1 MTNLI
6 RRLTKP
12 NYKRCAFTGYRPQ
25 KMPWGFDEKDPR
37 CIQFKAMLRATIE
50 TLIEQGYTHFLSGGA
65 MGMDMYAA
73 EIVVALRRQYPQIT
87 MEMVSPFDQQAEKW
101 TPELK
106 ARHDRLFDQADV
118 ITAVSQAYTKSCML
132 KRNRYL
138 VVNAD
143 LLLAAYDG
151 QPGGTKMTID
161 IAKEMHVPIWRLE
174 PRCMNKSYDLSAM

>member
-1 MTNLI
+1 MNKVV
-6 RRLTKP
+6 RRAP
-12 NYKRCAFTGYRPQ
+12 DPYQKRCAFTGYRPQ
-25 KMPWGFDEKDPR
+25 KMPWAFDESNQQ
-37 CIQFKAMLRATIE
+37 CVQFKAMLRATIE

-73 EIVVALRRQYPQIT
+73 EMVLDLRSQYPQIT
-87 MEMVSPFDQQAEKW
+87 LEMVSPYDQQAEKW
-101 TPELK
+101 IPDLR

-118 ITAVSQAYTKSCML
+118 VTAVSHEYTKGCMF

-161 IAKEMHVPIWRLE
+161 IAK
-174 PRCMNKSYDLSAM
+174 